1 MAVSRQ
7 KKNEVLDMLIKRF
20 EECEGVAM
28 YSASGLTV
36 SESEAFR
43 RDARA
48 SGVSVH
54 IAKKTLIALAA
65 SKAKK
70 AVFKPDDLE
79 GAITILFHKDDVVL
93 PAFKVS
99 ELVKKTYDKATKT
112 GKVNYAGAVMD
123 GKLLNKKD
131 TEALANTP
139 TKLVSLS
146 KIVSTL
152 KSGTQKLHTVLRSGL
167 QSQYTI
173 LTQAD
178 KFAK

>member
-1 MAVSRQ
+1 MAVSRK

-20 EECEGVAM
+20 EESEGVAM
-28 YSASGLTV
+28 YTSSELTV
-36 SESEAFR
+36 SESEEFR
-43 RDARA
+43 RDARKA
-48 SGVSVH
+48 GVHVH

-65 SKAKK
+65 SKANK
-70 AVFKPDDLE
+70 ATFKPDDLD

-99 ELVKKTYDKATKT
+99 ELVKKTYDKLTKK
-112 GKVNYAGAVMD
+112 GKVHFAGAVMN
-123 GKLLNKKD
+123 GKLLSKQE

-139 TKLVSLS
+139 TKLISLS

-152 KSGTQKLHTVLRSGL
+152 KSGPQKLHTVLRSGL

-173 LTQAD
+173 LSQAD
-178 KFAK
+178 KYAK